1 MKRIIIVYLLV
12 CIFIPFTGIS
22 QKFTWNVPLE
32 VKDSKYNH
40 YIGSN
45 QGAHFLLTSKFLIKG
60 DYRGSVSSGIQIEK
74 KNPIQIL
81 KFDDKLNLLF
91 AKSIVFGQPLYTLI
105 DAFIAKDKILI
116 NYWGFINKNGKGGI
130 GIFVDVFNL
139 NGEFIETKEKFRY
152 NYNLPI
158 NQLLVEE
165 RGSDLYFFN
174 FNYEEVGKYSIPS
187 KIIDFIETVD
197 GKFIALLK
205 NSSLIVID
213 FKQKKA
219 ETIPLNYGKDVVASF
234 KLKLARDY
242 LIIASL
248 YGRIENESLISLGTI
263 IKKINLITNKDEKT
277 IVTPFSKETYEKFY
291 TKKQLEKGI
300 NIEAGLCCKVF
311 KDIQLLEDGSI
322 ISIIEDYW
330 ERTSTSSSGTH
341 SMIANYGEIILIKL
355 NPDGSNF
362 QRVHKRISSDIG
374 VYDYLLSSASFYEKN
389 NLYILYNQGT
399 SPFILHAV
407 KFDLDLN
414 VVSDTSINTYKDYG
428 LYFGVRDFVKVE
440 PNKYFVLGRWQSK
453 IGSFFVEF

>member
-12 CIFIPFTGIS
+12 YIFIPFSGIS
-22 QKFTWNVPLE
+22 QKFTWNIPFE

-81 KFDDKLNLLF
+81 KFDDKINLLF
-91 AKSIVFGQPLYTLI
+91 AKTIVFGKPLYTLI

-116 NYWGFINKNGKGGI
+116 NYWGYINKKGGI

-139 NGEFIETKEKFRY
+139 NGEFIETKEKFSY

-165 RGSDLYFFN
+165 RGADLYFFN
-174 FNYEEVGKYSIPS
+174 FNYEEVGKFPLPS
-187 KIIDFIETVD
+187 KIIDFVETVD

-234 KLKLARDY
+234 KLKLAGDY
-242 LIIASL
+242 LFLASL
-248 YGRIENESLISLGTI
+248 YGRIENENFFSKGTI
-263 IKKINLITNKDEKT
+263 IKKINLLTNKDEKS
-277 IVTPFSKETYEKFY
+277 IVTAFSKETYAKLC
-291 TKKQLEKGI
+291 TKKELEKGLI
-300 NIEAGLCCKVF
+300 FESGLCCKVY
-311 KDIQLLEDGSI
+311 KDLHLLEDGSI
-322 ISIIEDYW
+322 VSIIENYY
-330 ERTSTSSSGTH
+330 ESSSTSSSGTH
-341 SMIANYGEIILIKL
+341 SMRAIYEEIILIKL
-355 NPDGSNF
+355 NPDGSNT
-362 QRVHKRISSDIG
+362 QGVHKRESSDIG

-440 PNKYFVLGRWQSK
+440 PNKYLIFGRWQSK
-453 IGSFFVEF
+453 LGSFFVEF